1 MIEIFLFALNAIAP
15 ILLLIFLG
23 YFLRSMNMYDD
34 NFLKTAN
41 SLVFRILLPTLLFYN
56 IYGIESLESLD
67 FRSVGYAV
75 LIVMM
80 LFLLGLATVVFFV
93 KNPAQKGVILQCTF
107 RSNFAIIGMPM
118 AEALGGRSAL
128 AIVAILSAISIPL
141 FNVLA
146 VISLSLFTNEE
157 GTKINWLNILKK
169 IIKNPLIIGCGVGI
183 LALIIRGF
191 IPVNQE
197 GTHIFTISNNLP
209 FLYDAIG
216 NLAKIASPLALIVL
230 GGQFSF
236 NTVSKMLPM
245 VILGTL
251 WRIAIAP
258 VLGLTIAIV
267 LTKYTNIL
275 SFNSGHFSAFLA
287 LFGSPAAVSS
297 AIMAGEMGS
306 DEELAGQLV
315 VWTSIGS
322 IFTIFIQV
330 VLLRLIDIL

>member
-56 IYGIESLESLD
+56 IYGIESLEALD

-297 AIMAGEMGS
+297 AIMTGEMGS